1 MRRLPGSKL
10 DYFENAASATAGF
23 PYGSASN
30 LTVAKNADLEHIV
43 AMKYIVILVAAIAA
57 APVFGQDPTA
67 APAKPPIT
75 EAKSWSKLGQPIE
88 GTKGFTLYGRDIR
101 LNREGEYQLLV
112 KITPVSTTAFAR
124 AYSLPT
130 ATNFVLQ
137 YATVDCNKKL
147 LLLEKTGAYDTNGKV
162 LEARGE
168 TLTPSSRKDTVKPGS
183 VGEALYR
190 FVCVETTSL
199 PLTENRN

>member
-1 MRRLPGSKL
+1 M
-10 DYFENAASATAGF
+10 TIW
-23 PYGSASN
+23 
-30 LTVAKNADLEHIV
+30 HIFV
-43 AMKYIVILVAAIAA
+43 AMKYIVVLLAAIAA
-57 APVFGQDPTA
+57 APLFGQDTTH

-88 GTKGFTLYGRDIR
+88 GAKGFTLHGRDIR
-101 LNREGEYQLLV
+101 LNREGEYQLWV
-112 KITPVSTTAFAR
+112 KITPTNTTAFAR
-124 AYSLPT
+124 MYSLPA

-137 YATVDCNKKL
+137 YATVDCNKRL
-147 LLLEKTGAYDTNGKV
+147 LLLEKTGAYDADGKV
-162 LEARGE
+162 LEAKSE
-168 TLTPSSRKDTVKPGS
+168 TLTPASKKDTVKPGS